1 MTKLTDNEQVPS
13 EKSKRKVP
21 RSLRDSLSEC
31 HRLENNVTS
40 PHRMICS
47 YVQTM
52 LGNQITQTCCRDTS
66 SGTPPSSIELT
77 AEISHA
83 ASSIEG
89 TTSDIPQSPV
99 ESRDIDSKAGSS
111 LDDPIQPSLSA
122 EKLLPS
128 SADFTSP
135 MHSQSILHSNDKSFQ
150 HEATD
155 GMSKVEDVVTRGSVP
170 ESTTVESF
178 EPRPDE
184 SADGDLPV
192 LQSSLSLA
200 DSPDPTASSRPTPEL
215 SMSES
220 RIVVDNTAG
229 ADMQSLLVSKVMP
242 TPTTVTMH
250 SLDEGGGYP
259 QTVGASVEGHQG
271 REGGGAS
278 REEGAKEHADE
289 KASAGGRPAGDA
301 QGVVKAPNVTHT
313 ASEVNLKPVD
323 LVQIPGLP
331 VAKHRE
337 TAIMRLTNRIKALEL
352 NVSLSSR

>member
-1 MTKLTDNEQVPS
+1 MKNNNNFSFTFYNNPILFTTELPLVTKLTDNEQVPS

-83 ASSIEG
+83 ASGIEG

-122 EKLLPS
+122 ENCFLRAQTSLLQCIPKASCTQTTRAS
-128 SADFTSP
+128 SMRPP
-135 MHSQSILHSNDKSFQ
+135 MASAKSKMFV
-150 HEATD
+150 
-155 GMSKVEDVVTRGSVP
+155 SRGGVP

-215 SMSES
+215 SVSES

-271 REGGGAS
+271 REAGGGHRAKRGRKNTPMRRRARVAGRRVMPRAWS
-278 REEGAKEHADE
+278 RRQM
-289 KASAGGRPAGDA
+289 SPTRP
-301 QGVVKAPNVTHT
+301 PRST
-313 ASEVNLKPVD
+313 
-323 LVQIPGLP
+323 
-331 VAKHRE
+331 
-337 TAIMRLTNRIKALEL
+337 
-352 NVSLSSR
+352 